1 MSIHERKTKTGTRY
15 DVKIRRPDG
24 TQYQRSFR
32 TKREA
37 AAFETTELAD
47 QRRGAWLDNRTNKI
61 TFAQYAETWLASN
74 PDKRSRTR
82 LRDEGIITKHLNP
95 SLGARRLKDIKHS
108 DLRTLINQWS
118 TNGLSP
124 NSIKRHRAVLS
135 AIFRM
140 AVRDE
145 MILKSPVEGL
155 SLPRAEPSSGWALTS
170 EEARRLLEAM
180 APAYVPLVYIL
191 LTTGLRWSEAAG
203 LEIRHFNSL
212 STTPTLTVNQGLHE
226 VTGGTEISPPKS
238 AAAYRTIP
246 LTAEQVRVISR
257 HIEDTGR
264 TGATPHE
271 PLFVSPRGKVVR
283 HSNFRDRIWRPA
295 IKRAG
300 LEGLKIHDL
309 RKTAI
314 TNLLQA
320 GIDPKTITVLAGHE
334 DLRTTLH
341 HYAKATPQS
350 LLAASQVLVEATRPG
365 EKSDRMA
372 PLSPKEA
379 RATGN
384 IS

>member
-1 MSIHERKTKTGTRY
+1 MAVIQRKTKNGVRW
-15 DVKIRRPDG
+15 DVKLRDPMG
-24 TQYQRSFR
+24 KQYSRSFR
-32 TKREA
+32 TKGEA
-37 AAFETTELAD
+37 TAFEATELAD
-47 QRRGAWLDNRTNKI
+47 QRRGVWVDHRTNKI
-61 TFAQYAETWLASN
+61 TFAQYAEIWLASN

-95 SLGARRLKDIKHS
+95 SLGARRLNDIKHS
-108 DLRTLINQWS
+108 DLRTLINQWVKD
-118 TNGLSP
+118 GLSP
-124 NSIKRHRAVLS
+124 YSIRRHKAVLS

-155 SLPRAEPSSGWALTS
+155 SLPRAEPSSGWALTT
-170 EEARRLLEAM
+170 EESRRLLDAM

-271 PLFVSPRGKVVR
+271 PLFVSPKGGRLR
-283 HSNFRDRIWRPA
+283 HSNFNPRVWVPA
-295 IKRAG
+295 TKRAG

-350 LLAASQVLVEATRPG
+350 LLAASQVLVGA
-365 EKSDRMA
+365 
-372 PLSPKEA
+372 
-379 RATGN
+379 
-384 IS
+384 ISAVEQVGKANGVLGIS